1 MQLPYR
7 WKIASVRIHFNR
19 AIQRDLLSDALPMR
33 LNVRSDMADR
43 LVYLLAS
50 LLVGVIRRLPLSVC
64 FILGQW
70 IGALLW
76 AVLPGYRRLARE
88 NLSKAFAGE
97 KSTSAIRRLT
107 FRHFTTLG
115 ANAVC
120 AFKMPVLSEEEIAR
134 IAKIERLDR
143 IRTNIAAGRPV
154 VLAINHIGNWE
165 LYAQLVF
172 QVPEARFGTVYQS
185 LRNKLVDD
193 LVNRDRRRLGVAT
206 FDRKKG
212 FNAAIALLREPGIVG
227 VLVDQNA
234 GDAGIWAP
242 FFNRLSST
250 SPLAA
255 TLAIRTNAA
264 VIPTAI
270 YTDGFAKWR
279 VVLSEEIPW
288 NAEQPEKLTAD
299 INSALERQVRVSPQ
313 DWFWVHNR
321 WKTPWPNFLTASAK
335 RGTCIPSDA
344 PPLQPFRI
352 VLRSPNWLGDAVM
365 CLQAAR
371 AFKTSRPDVRLAVL
385 SPAKLAGLWRRIPE
399 MDEVIEFER
408 GDSLFSIAKR
418 LRGRFDVAVL
428 FTNSLRSALEV
439 WLAGIPRRAGFAG
452 HHRSALLNQLITPP
466 KKKLRHPEHHA
477 DRYWRIA
484 ARCGAEPAPAL
495 PPQWKPPAG
504 EAIIGICPGAEF
516 GPAKRWPVERF
527 RETITALNAR
537 IPCRWVIVGTSA
549 DTAVAASI
557 AEGFANI
564 TDLTGKT
571 SLEELTQAL
580 CGISALLTN
589 DTGTMHLA
597 DFLGVPLV
605 AIFGSTEPAL
615 TGPRGPAS
623 TALRHQVECSPCFLR
638 DCPLDFRCMREIR
651 TYDVVCALLRCLP
664 AAK

>member
-1 MQLPYR
+1 M
-7 WKIASVRIHFNR
+7 FFF
-19 AIQRDLLSDALPMR
+19 
-33 LNVRSDMADR
+33 DMTDR

-50 LLVGVIRRLPLSVC
+50 CAVSIVRWLPLSAC
-64 FILGQW
+64 FLFGQAV
-70 IGALLW
+70 GALLW

-88 NLSKAFAGE
+88 NLSKAFGVE
-97 KSTSAIRRLT
+97 PSAIRALT

-120 AFKMPVLSEEEIAR
+120 AFKIPAVPQETIAK
-134 IAKIERLDR
+134 IAKIEHLDR
-143 IRTNIAAGRPV
+143 IRTNLANGRPV

-193 LVNRDRRRLGVAT
+193 LVNRDRRRLGVMT

-212 FNAAIALLREPGIVG
+212 FAAVIALLREPGIVG

-234 GDAGIWAP
+234 GDAGIWTP

-255 TLAIRTNAA
+255 TLAIRTDAA
-264 VIPTAI
+264 VIPVAI

-288 NAEQPEKLTAD
+288 KADQPEKLTAD
-299 INSALERQVRVSPQ
+299 INAALERQIRVSPQ

-321 WKTPWPNFLTASAK
+321 WKMPWPNFLTTSAK
-335 RGTCIPSDA
+335 RGTFVPPGA

-365 CLQAAR
+365 CQQVAR
-371 AFKTSRPDVRLAVL
+371 AFQSGRPDVRLAVL
-385 SPAKLAGLWRRIPE
+385 APAKLAGFWQRVPGV
-399 MDEVIEFER
+399 DEVIAFSKE
-408 GDSLFSIAKR
+408 DSVFSIAKK
-418 LRGRFDVAVL
+418 LRGRFDAAVL
-428 FTNSLRSALEV
+428 FPNSLKSALEV
-439 WLAGIPRRAGFAG
+439 WLAGIPRRVGFAG
-452 HHRSALLNQLITPP
+452 HHRRALLNQIVPPP
-466 KKKLRHPEHHA
+466 KKKLRHPEHHV

-484 ARCGAEPAPAL
+484 ARCGAELPPPM

-504 EAIIGICPGAEF
+504 IPVIGICPGAEF
-516 GPAKRWPVERF
+516 GPAKRWPAERF
-527 RETITALNAR
+527 REVIGR
-537 IPCRWVIVGTSA
+537 INVPCRWILVGTAA
-549 DTAVAASI
+549 DAPLAGTIS
-557 AEGFANI
+557 EGFGNI

-571 SLEELTQAL
+571 SLEELMDVL
-580 CGISALLTN
+580 CGLTVLLTN

-623 TALRHQVECSPCFLR
+623 TAIRHQVECSPCFLR
-638 DCPLDFRCMREIR
+638 DCPLDFRCMKEI
-651 TYDVVCALLRCLP
+651 TTEEVVSALLQKIP
-664 AAK
+664 PYA

>member
-1 MQLPYR
+1 M
-7 WKIASVRIHFNR
+7 
-19 AIQRDLLSDALPMR
+19 
-33 LNVRSDMADR
+33 
-43 LVYLLAS
+43 
-50 LLVGVIRRLPLSVC
+50 
-64 FILGQW
+64 
-70 IGALLW
+70 LW
-76 AVLPGYRRLARE
+76 AILPGYRRLAGE
-88 NLSKAFAGE
+88 NLSKAFGPG
-97 KSTSAIRRLT
+97 RRLT

-120 AFKMPVLSEEEIAR
+120 AFKIPAVPQDVIAK
-134 IAKIERLDR
+134 IAKIEHLDR
-143 IRTNIAAGRPV
+143 IRTNLANGRPV

-165 LYAQLVF
+165 LYAQLIF

-193 LVNRDRRRLGVAT
+193 LVNRDRRRLGVMT

-212 FNAAIALLREPGIVG
+212 FAAAIALLREPGIVG

-234 GDAGIWAP
+234 GDAGIWMP
-242 FFNRLSST
+242 FFGRLCST

-264 VIPTAI
+264 VIPVAI

-288 NAEQPEKLTAD
+288 QADQPEKLTAD
-299 INSALERQVRVSPQ
+299 INAALELQIRVSPQ

-321 WKTPWPNFLTASAK
+321 WKMPWPNFLTASAK
-335 RGTCIPSDA
+335 RGTFIPPGA

-371 AFKTSRPDVRLAVL
+371 AFKAGRPDVRLAVL
-385 SPAKLAGLWRRIPE
+385 APAKLAGFWRRVPE
-399 MDEVIEFER
+399 IDEVIEFSR
-408 GDSLFSIAKR
+408 GDSVFSIAAK
-418 LRGRFDVAVL
+418 LRGRFEGAVL
-428 FTNSLRSALEV
+428 FTNSLKSALEA
-439 WLAGIPRRAGFAG
+439 WLAGIPRRVGFAG
-452 HHRSALLNQLITPP
+452 HHRSALLNQIIPPP

-484 ARCGAEPAPAL
+484 ARCGAALPPPL
-495 PPQWKPPAG
+495 PPQWRPPAG
-504 EAIIGICPGAEF
+504 ETVIGICPGAEF
-516 GPAKRWPVERF
+516 GPAKRWPAERF
-527 RETITALNAR
+527 REVIGRINACG
-537 IPCRWVIVGTSA
+537 PCRWIIVGTAA
-549 DTAVAASI
+549 DTPLARTIS
-557 AEGFANI
+557 EGFENV

-571 SLEELTQAL
+571 SLEELMDAL
-580 CGISALLTN
+580 CGLSVLLTN

-623 TALRHQVECSPCFLR
+623 TAIRHQVECSPCFLR
-638 DCPLDFRCMREIR
+638 DCPLDFRCMKEIP
-651 TYDVVCALLRCLP
+651 TEEVVSALLLP
-664 AAK
+664 RGPSAHAPDTGAATTKHVKSDDPRASHDL

>member
-1 MQLPYR
+1 
-7 WKIASVRIHFNR
+7 
-19 AIQRDLLSDALPMR
+19 MR
-33 LNVRSDMADR
+33 LNVRFDMADR

-50 LLVGVIRRLPLSVC
+50 LLVGIIRRLPLSAC
-64 FILGQW
+64 FVLGQAV
-70 IGALLW
+70 GAMLW

-97 KSTSAIRRLT
+97 LSASAIRALT

-120 AFKMPVLSEEEIAR
+120 AFKMPALSQDEIAR

-234 GDAGIWAP
+234 GDAGIWTP

-264 VIPTAI
+264 VIPTAV

-288 NAEQPEKLTAD
+288 DAEQPEKLTAD
-299 INSALERQVRVSPQ
+299 INSALERQIRVSPR

-321 WKTPWPNFLTASAK
+321 WKVPWPNFLTASAK
-335 RGTCIPSDA
+335 RGTCIPPGA
-344 PPLQPFRI
+344 APLQPFRI

-365 CLQAAR
+365 CLRAAR

-385 SPAKLAGLWRRIPE
+385 TPAKLAGLWRRVPE
-399 MDEVIEFER
+399 VDEVIEFER
-408 GDSLFSIAKR
+408 GDSLFSIAKK

-439 WLAGIPRRAGFAG
+439 WLARIPRRAGFAG
-452 HHRSALLNQLITPP
+452 HHRSALLNQIIPPP

-477 DRYWRIA
+477 DKYWRIA
-484 ARCGAEPAPAL
+484 ARCGAEL
-495 PPQWKPPAG
+495 PPPLLSQWSPPAG
-504 EAIIGICPGAEF
+504 EAVIGICPGAEF

-549 DTAVAASI
+549 DSAIAARI
-557 AEGFANI
+557 AEGFTNI
-564 TDLTGKT
+564 ADLTGKT
-571 SLEELTQAL
+571 SLEELMQVL
-580 CGISALLTN
+580 CGFSILLTN

-623 TALRHQVECSPCFLR
+623 IALRHQVECSPCFLR
-638 DCPLDFRCMREIR
+638 ECPLDFRCMKEIK
-651 TYDVVCALLRCLP
+651 TEEVVSSLQRALTGP
-664 AAK
+664 